1 MIFRRSAII
10 IITLSGLCFGCATST
25 VPEGDFTPPGP
36 TIPEYV
42 DIKVKQQY
50 LENVKE
56 SLKLYK
62 QVILDLK
69 YYHDIYSFEEI
80 AKEIDKYVNIY
91 VKNVVTDSELNSSID
106 TKVEVAKVYLLV
118 ISVYLDIGYNEQ
130 AWEYLDLFRG
140 RFNSEKYLLN
150 LTLDPQDIGY
160 PTLGTAMRILEEKA
174 LQAGGLW
181 VHGRMYP
188 KQKPKRN
195 PFQK

>member
-1 MIFRRSAII
+1 MTVRSSAII
-10 IITLSGLCFGCATST
+10 ILTLSCFYFGCASST

-36 TIPEYV
+36 AIPEYV

-69 YYHDIYSFEEI
+69 YYHDIYSFEEL

-91 VKNVVTDSELNSSID
+91 VKSAISDAELNRSID

-130 AWEYLDLFRG
+130 AWEYLDLFRD
-140 RFNSEKYLLN
+140 RFNREKYLLD
-150 LTLDPQDIGY
+150 LTFDPQDIGY
-160 PTLGTAMRILEEKA
+160 PTLGMGMRILEEKA
-174 LQAGGLW
+174 LQAGGIW